1 MAASDNDNEVAIR
14 GYEES
19 DTSKIIDS
27 IIRQHVT
34 QNLSEGELEDT
45 DSEGAESGEQSGSDW
60 SREEG
65 EED

>member
-1 MAASDNDNEVAIR
+1 MAASDNDNEVALR

-27 IIRQHVT
+27 RIRQHVT
-34 QNLSEGELEDT
+34 QNLSEGEIEDT
-45 DSEGAESGEQSGSDW
+45 DSEGGSDW